1 MSGSFV
7 YTIND
12 CSGSQGPPLCD
23 CRGCIAMRKFRE
35 NIDKILY
42 IPESCLG
49 ENYDYTYRNLDVQGK
64 TILEFGAEVG
74 STASYFLRH
83 GAERV
88 ISVEG
93 NGNWYNRL
101 VENAKQMD
109 GRCEPI
115 HLHLSNSADLEKL
128 IKKYKPDILHM
139 DIEGDEKYLLELSDE
154 LWDTIPI
161 IDLEVHKDWNM
172 LWEFV
177 SRLFKLCYEINL
189 YTLDPKHDGWVLTA
203 VKMDPKNFLD
213 CKGYAI

>member
-1 MSGSFV
+1 MSET
-7 YTIND
+7 TIINP
-12 CSGSQGPPLCD
+12 S
-23 CRGCIAMRKFRE
+23 
-35 NIDKILY
+35 ILY
-42 IPESCLG
+42 LPESCIG

-83 GAERV
+83 GAKRV

-93 NGNWYNRL
+93 NKGWYDRL

-115 HLHLSNSADLEKL
+115 HLHLNNSADLEKL
-128 IKKYKPDILHM
+128 IKEYKPDILHM
-139 DIEGDEKYLLELSDE
+139 DIEGDEKYLLELSDD
-154 LWDTIPI
+154 LWNTIPV
-161 IDLEVHKDWNM
+161 IDLEVHRDWKM

-177 SRLFKLCYEINL
+177 ERLFKLCYELNL
-189 YTLDPKHDGWVLTA
+189 YNLDPSHGGWVLTA

-213 CKGYAI
+213 CGGYAI